1 MGESLPRNVVVSAVN
16 IRKGGTLTILRACL
30 RYLSTRND
38 LHVTALVHKRN
49 LADFPGID
57 YIELPHTID
66 SWSKRLRCEYREML
80 PISRQLAPVDL
91 WFSLHDTT
99 PRVEARRQA
108 VYCHTSFPF
117 LKTRLRDWRM
127 DWKIPM
133 FAHFTK
139 YAYRRNVKANDY
151 LVVQQNWFRDG
162 LSRLTRFPK
171 ERIIVAPPSVRVVS
185 PATTAT
191 TDNPTPLFIYPATPD
206 CHKNFEIVC
215 SAAEQLEKRLG
226 PDSFQ
231 ILFTIR
237 GDENRYASW
246 LKKNWGHLTSIDF
259 HGLMPRDELD
269 AAYNRAACLLF
280 PSRIETW
287 GLPISE
293 FKPTC
298 RPMILSDLPYAH
310 ESAAGSPAVAF
321 FPPDDPQA
329 LAARM
334 EEVIRHHYIHFASI
348 PQVDTAP
355 PFAKDWEQLFDILLN
370 ENEDSAAR

>member
-1 MGESLPRNVVVSAVN
+1 MGATLPRNVVISAVN

-30 RYLSTRND
+30 GYLSTRDD
-38 LHVTALVHKRN
+38 LHVTALVHKRS

-57 YIELPHTID
+57 YIELPHSID
-66 SWSKRLRCEYREML
+66 SWGKRLRCEYREML

-127 DWKIPM
+127 DWKIPT

-139 YAYRRNVKANDY
+139 YAYRHNVAANDF

-162 LSRLTRFPK
+162 LAQLTGFPK
-171 ERIIVAPPSVRVVS
+171 ERIIVAPPAVRTVEPRPV
-185 PATTAT
+185 AA
-191 TDNPTPLFIYPATPD
+191 DDDTPLFLYPATPD
-206 CHKNFEIVC
+206 CHKNFEAIC
-215 SAAEQLEKRLG
+215 RAAELLENRLG
-226 PDSFQ
+226 PNRFR

-237 GDENRYASW
+237 GDENRYARW
-246 LKKNWGHLTSIDF
+246 LKQEWERLESIDF
-259 HGLMPRDELD
+259 HGLMPREELD
-269 AAYNRAACLLF
+269 AVYNRAACLLF

-293 FKPTC
+293 FKPTG
-298 RPMILSDLPYAH
+298 RPMILADLPYAH
-310 ESAAGSPAVAF
+310 ESAAGAPYVAF
-321 FPPDDPQA
+321 FPPDDPQS

-334 EEVIRHHYIHFASI
+334 EEIIRQRLTAFTPIPPKDTESPFAESWGQLFGI
-348 PQVDTAP
+348 LLQGHEDTAT
-355 PFAKDWEQLFDILLN
+355 
-370 ENEDSAAR
+370 R